1 MPRIA
6 SLSPH
11 ELRGCTLRVTLT
23 ALLRLRL
30 ESRQIRAD
38 SGRSY
43 EGCRK
48 SEKLRDEGPLSNQRL
63 FLLVRR
69 ACSTAWRCK
78 SSSQPDRGE
87 VIAKRKGLTMSCS
100 LTVAYAHKLDQKST
114 HRNSSQSVVPDG
126 HLCLKQNE
134 SRTN

>member
-23 ALLRLRL
+23 TLLRLRL

-38 SGRSY
+38 SCRSY

-48 SEKLRDEGPLSNQRL
+48 SENLEC
-63 FLLVRR
+63 RR
-69 ACSTAWRCK
+69 AVRHWRGGPFVFCTLGFLAL
-78 SSSQPDRGE
+78 SYGAGTGFAR
-87 VIAKRKGLTMSCS
+87 AFW
-100 LTVAYAHKLDQKST
+100 
-114 HRNSSQSVVPDG
+114 
-126 HLCLKQNE
+126 LCRPFLVFLNE
-134 SRTN
+134 MDFPPNGV

>member
-23 ALLRLRL
+23 TLLRLRL

-48 SEKLRDEGPLSNQRL
+48 SEDLEC
-63 FLLVRR
+63 RR
-69 ACSTAWRCK
+69 AVRHWRGALFFFGLYP
-78 SSSQPDRGE
+78 SSLWVHASRALLAEPNPYWSNSKNSQHFS
-87 VIAKRKGLTMSCS
+87 K
-100 LTVAYAHKLDQKST
+100 TVHPSHCNTQTRINNTGY
-114 HRNSSQSVVPDG
+114 
-126 HLCLKQNE
+126 
-134 SRTN
+134 

>member
-6 SLSPH
+6 SLSSHGP
-11 ELRGCTLRVTLT
+11 RGCTLRVTRT

-48 SEKLRDEGPLSNQRL
+48 SENLEC
-63 FLLVRR
+63 RR
-69 ACSTAWRCK
+69 AVRHWREDLFFFALF
-78 SSSQPDRGE
+78 SSSLSGHASWVVLATPH
-87 VIAKRKGLTMSCS
+87 
-100 LTVAYAHKLDQKST
+100 TV
-114 HRNSSQSVVPDG
+114 
-126 HLCLKQNE
+126 
-134 SRTN
+134 RTNAKTSAKHFTAGKAL